1 MHYGPEQPRIQT
13 EVLGLSLICS
23 LVRSHRS
30 LVCLFR
36 TVHTLLRTLAR
47 SLTLLLPSSWESEL
61 LDHYFFCGFFFFTI
75 VTVSRVPSIVS
86 IKDHG
91 QKKKKS
97 GIQTIFSVHFH
108 AGILALLRSLF
119 SLDVQARNA
128 IIIIVI
134 VIIIMTVIVVVI

>member
-1 MHYGPEQPRIQT
+1 MFKTITKKPIISMHYGPEQPRIQT

-61 LDHYFFCGFFFFTI
+61 LDHYFFCGFFFYYSDSFSGPIDRLHQRPRPEEEEIRYSNHLFGALSCWHSRFTQEFVFI
-75 VTVSRVPSIVS
+75 GCPGS
-86 IKDHG
+86 
-91 QKKKKS
+91 
-97 GIQTIFSVHFH
+97 
-108 AGILALLRSLF
+108 
-119 SLDVQARNA
+119 
-128 IIIIVI
+128 
-134 VIIIMTVIVVVI
+134 